1 LTYWQFCHGVRT
13 DFVAPIVALA
23 LSFLV
28 LTVRRVL
35 TESAQ
40 KKFIQRTFGQFVS
53 PDVVEKLVED
63 PSLVKL
69 GGQKR
74 DMTVLFLDIA
84 HFTTI
89 SEKMTP
95 EALIAFLNNYLS
107 PLSEVI
113 QEHKGTVDKYIG
125 DCIMA
130 FWNAPLDD
138 PDHRVH
144 ACLAAIE
151 CQQKIAELNRQYAA
165 NLPEVPAVRIGIN
178 SGEMTVGMTGS
189 EKKLAYTVIG
199 DEVNLG
205 SRLEGA
211 NKFFS
216 SRIMVSEAVYAG
228 AKEQVEARELGR
240 ILVVG
245 KAIPIR
251 VFEPLARK
259 GTLSA
264 DWQKALSAY
273 NKGMAQYYKRDYDQ
287 AILAF
292 EEVIRI
298 FPGDGPATFYLNASR
313 DYSAIPP
320 DPDWDGVI
328 KLTAK

>member
-1 LTYWQFCHGVRT
+1 
-13 DFVAPIVALA
+13 VAPVVALV
-23 LSFLV
+23 LSFLA

-40 KKFIQRTFGQFVS
+40 KQYIQHTFGQFVS
-53 PDVVEKLVED
+53 PEVVEKLVAD
-63 PSLVKL
+63 PGLVKL
-69 GGQKR
+69 GGEKR
-74 DMTVLFLDIA
+74 DMTVFFLDIA
-84 HFTTI
+84 HFTAI

-95 EALIAFLNNYLS
+95 EALIQFLNNYLS

-113 QEHKGTVDKYIG
+113 QGQKGTVDKYIG

-138 PDHRVH
+138 PGHRAH
-144 ACLAAIE
+144 ACLAAVE
-151 CQQKIAELNRQYAA
+151 CQQKMTELNEKHAA
-165 NLPEVPAVRIGIN
+165 GLPEVPAVRIGLN
-178 SGEMTVGMTGS
+178 SGSMTVGMTGS
-189 EKKLAYTVIG
+189 DKKLAYTVIG

-211 NKFFS
+211 NKFFG
-216 SRIMVSEAVYAG
+216 SRIMASEAVYAG
-228 AKEQVEARELGR
+228 AKDVIEGRELGR

-251 VFEPLARK
+251 AYDLLAKK
-259 GTLSA
+259 GQLSA
-264 DWQKALSAY
+264 DWQKALPAY
-273 NKGMAQYYKRDYDQ
+273 DKGLAHYYKREYDQ
-287 AILAF
+287 AVLAF
-292 EEVIRI
+292 EEVVKI
-298 FPGDGPATFYLNASR
+298 FPKDGPANFYLNASR